1 MTLVGVE
8 PVEELR
14 TKFRVYDLV
23 EKKYLSSTITF
34 YLNNNGT
41 LYVFD
46 NTNTLR
52 ALPLERFV
60 VENFFLNHGNGENIM
75 DILFLAGKLL
85 GTISGDKRSALE
97 EKVGKEIVSQLVDAL
112 QKISN
117 AMDK

>member
-1 MTLVGVE
+1 MTLGTE

-14 TKFRVYDLV
+14 TRFRVYDIV
-23 EKKYLSSTITF
+23 DKKYLSSTITF

-46 NTNTLR
+46 NENALR

-60 VENFFLNHGNGENIM
+60 VENFYLNHGNGVGVM

-85 GTISGDKRSALE
+85 GTITGDKRSALE
-97 EKVGKEIVSQLVDAL
+97 DKVGKEIVAQLVDAL
-112 QKISN
+112 QKMSN
-117 AMDK
+117 EMNK

>member
-1 MTLVGVE
+1 MTIGSE

-23 EKKYLSSTITF
+23 EKKYLSSSITF

-52 ALPLERFV
+52 ALPLDRFV
-60 VENFFLNHGNGENIM
+60 VENFYLNHGNGVGIM

-85 GTISGDKRSALE
+85 GTIAGDRRAALE
-97 EKVGKEIVSQLVDAL
+97 DKVGKEIVDQLVDAL

-117 AMDK
+117 EMNK